1 MDRFK
6 STNSIPFVVAIQALA
21 LFVVAFFQ
29 TPQLESD
36 AQSVGAFGQYEPAP
50 ETLTSL
56 SELPRDLQRE
66 KLPIPRFPEREKR
79 NEPPVATPTED
90 SSETTPGGEGS
101 KLAAL
106 RVANVAMT
114 GPVAIAIAAPM
125 LGVPDSL
132 DGLSLA
138 GGNWLGGRPRGSRG
152 TGRAGGP
159 SDGGGGLGGRGIGGY
174 GGGSG
179 GYCPTPGR
187 IGGGGADAQLVAVV
201 SAAVAA
207 DRPVAVAARRQAL
220 RAAAHVDGPQA
231 RAAAPVGAAA
241 PRANPAAVRSPP
253 SLATH
258 HESNNGSMISLQK
271 VSFRQG

>member
-6 STNSIPFVVAIQALA
+6 STNSVPFVVAIQALA

-29 TPQLESD
+29 TPQFETD
-36 AQSVGAFGQYEPAP
+36 AQSGGVGGQSEPAP

-66 KLPIPRFPEREKR
+66 KLPIPRFPDREKR
-79 NEPPVATPTED
+79 NEPPVPTPDED

-106 RVANVAMT
+106 RVGNVAMT

-138 GGNWLGGRPRGSRG
+138 GGNWLGGNPRGRRG

-159 SDGGGGLGGRGIGGY
+159 SDVGGGGSGGRGNGGS

-187 IGGGGADAQLVAVV
+187 IGGGGGGRTAGGGTV
-201 SAAVAA
+201 SGGRG
-207 DRPVAVAARRQAL
+207 RPAGGSTGGGGGGATT
-220 RAAAHVDGPQA
+220 G
-231 RAAAPVGAAA
+231 APSGGS
-241 PRANPAAVRSPP
+241 RGRPAGTGGGSRGGSGTKGKSGRS
-253 SLATH
+253 S
-258 HESNNGSMISLQK
+258 
-271 VSFRQG
+271 

>member
-187 IGGGGADAQLVAVV
+187 IGGGGGRTAGGGGV
-201 SAAVAA
+201 SGGRG
-207 DRPVAVAARRQAL
+207 RPTGGGGGATT
-220 RAAAHVDGPQA
+220 G
-231 RAAAPVGAAA
+231 APSGGS
-241 PRANPAAVRSPP
+241 RGRPAGTSGGSRGGSGTKGKPGRS
-253 SLATH
+253 S
-258 HESNNGSMISLQK
+258 
-271 VSFRQG
+271 

>member
-29 TPQLESD
+29 TPQLPTD
-36 AQSVGAFGQYEPAP
+36 AHSVGAGGQSELAP

-66 KLPIPRFPEREKR
+66 KLPIPRFPELEKR
-79 NEPPVATPTED
+79 NEPPVPQPKED
-90 SSETTPGGEGS
+90 SSETTPGGEGT

-106 RVANVAMT
+106 RVENVAMT

-159 SDGGGGLGGRGIGGY
+159 SDIGGGGGGGGGGYGGQGTGGY

-187 IGGGGADAQLVAVV
+187 IGGGGGGRTAGGGTV
-201 SAAVAA
+201 SGGRG
-207 DRPVAVAARRQAL
+207 RPAGGSSGGGATT
-220 RAAAHVDGPQA
+220 G
-231 RAAAPVGAAA
+231 APSGGS
-241 PRANPAAVRSPP
+241 RGRPAGTTGGSRGGSGTKGKPGRS
-253 SLATH
+253 S
-258 HESNNGSMISLQK
+258 
-271 VSFRQG
+271 

>member
-29 TPQLESD
+29 TPQLPTD
-36 AQSVGAFGQYEPAP
+36 AQSVGASGQSELAP

-79 NEPPVATPTED
+79 NEPPVPQPKED
-90 SSETTPGGEGS
+90 SSETTPGGEGT

-106 RVANVAMT
+106 RVENVAMT

-159 SDGGGGLGGRGIGGY
+159 SDVDGGGGGRGGRGIGGY

-187 IGGGGADAQLVAVV
+187 IGGGGGGRTAGGGAV
-201 SAAVAA
+201 SGGRG
-207 DRPVAVAARRQAL
+207 RPAGGSSGGGGATT
-220 RAAAHVDGPQA
+220 G
-231 RAAAPVGAAA
+231 APSGGS
-241 PRANPAAVRSPP
+241 RGRPAGTSGGSRGGSGTKGKPGRS
-253 SLATH
+253 S
-258 HESNNGSMISLQK
+258 
-271 VSFRQG
+271 